1 MEIKIFGSL
10 AAPALTATVLLA
22 PLEVS
27 SQPGLQDPSLP
38 GATGILSLQQANP
51 SETLNLLQGPSQL
64 SPNADIQG
72 GVLGSSIN
80 PVALESLVGGVH
92 ARNFPQPADQSYGPR
107 GNNSIVWSD
116 NRGTWKSDP
125 PNNACMLQSTS
136 QMNSDSCN

>member
-72 GVLGSSIN
+72 GVLGNSIN

-92 ARNFPQPADQSYGPR
+92 ARNFPNQQIKAMAPEGTTQLCGLTTEGP
-107 GNNSIVWSD
+107 GNQ
-116 NRGTWKSDP
+116 TLP
-125 PNNACMLQSTS
+125 TMLACFSPHHR
-136 QMNSDSCN
+136 